1 MKHPAKWAAITLAA
15 VLVSACGGDDEPDAA
30 TTPDESE
37 EQTDPSDD
45 EGDVEETADEPVFP
59 VTVGSGAS
67 AVEIA
72 ALPERIVSLSPTATE
87 MLFAIGAG
95 DQVVAVDEFSNYP
108 EEAPT
113 TDLSG
118 LTPNVEAITSYE
130 PDLVIAE
137 RDPGEL
143 VASLEQVDV
152 PTLIQGAAVTLDD
165 TYTQIEQ
172 LGAAT
177 GHVGAAAELVGQMQA
192 DIDAAIA
199 EVPERD
205 EPVTYYHELDNTFY
219 SVTGETFI
227 GHLYGLLG
235 MQSIADEHG
244 EGSGGYP
251 QLSPE
256 IIIDSDPDVILLAD
270 AQCCD
275 VTAETLAE
283 RPGWT
288 ELSAVQDGRVIELDA
303 DIASRWGP
311 RVVDFLEML
320 AAELNEL
327 VPANQG

>member
-1 MKHPAKWAAITLAA
+1 MKHHAKWAALTLAA
-15 VLVSACGGDDEPDAA
+15 LLVSACGGDDEPEA
-30 TTPDESE
+30 TATPDEAE
-37 EQTDPSDD
+37 EQTDTSDE
-45 EGDVEETADEPVFP
+45 EGDDAAADEPVFP
-59 VTVGSGAS
+59 VTVGTGDS
-67 AVEIA
+67 AVEIPA
-72 ALPERIVSLSPTATE
+72 QPESIVSLSPTATE
-87 MLFAIGAG
+87 VLFAIGAG
-95 DQVVAVDEFSNYP
+95 DQVVAVDEFSNHP
-108 EEAPT
+108 ADVPT

-118 LTPNVEAITSYE
+118 LTPNVEAITSFE

-137 RDPGEL
+137 RDPGDL
-143 VASLEQVDV
+143 VASLEQVGV

-177 GHVGAAAELVGQMQA
+177 GHVGEATELVGQMQT

-199 EVPERD
+199 EIPERD
-205 EPVTYYHELDNTFY
+205 EPLTYYHELDNTYY

-227 GHLYGLLG
+227 GHLYNLLG
-235 MQSIADEHG
+235 MQSIADAHG

-256 IIIDSDPDVILLAD
+256 VIIDADPDVILLAD
-270 AQCCD
+270 VQCCG

-283 RPGWT
+283 RPGWD
-288 ELSAVQDGRVIELDA
+288 ELGAVQDGRVIELDA

-327 VPANQG
+327 VPADVG

>member
-1 MKHPAKWAAITLAA
+1 MKHPAKLAAVVLSA
-15 VLVSACGGDDEPDAA
+15 VLVSACGGDDEPETT
-30 TTPDESE
+30 TTPDKEPGETPEQTEAPDGSE
-37 EQTDPSDD
+37 ETEAP
-45 EGDVEETADEPVFP
+45 AFP
-59 VTVGSGAS
+59 VTIGSGES

-72 ALPERIVSLSPTATE
+72 EQPESIVSLSPTATE

-95 DQVVAVDEFSNYP
+95 DQVVAADEFSNYP

-143 VASLEQVDV
+143 VASLEQVGV
-152 PTLIQGAAVTLDD
+152 PTFVQGAAVTLDD
-165 TYTQIEQ
+165 TYAQLEQ

-177 GHVGAAAELVGQMQA
+177 GHVGEAAEVAGQMQT
-192 DIDAAIA
+192 DIEAAIA

-205 EPVTYYHELDNTFY
+205 EPVTYYHELDTNYY
-219 SVTGETFI
+219 SITGETFL
-227 GHLYGLLG
+227 GNLYSLLG

-244 EGSGGYP
+244 ENSGGYP

-256 IIIDSDPDVILLAD
+256 IVIDSDPDVILLAD
-270 AQCCD
+270 VQCCG
-275 VTAETLAE
+275 VTAETVAE
-283 RPGWT
+283 RPGWA
-288 ELSAVQDGRVIELDA
+288 EMSAVQDGRVIELDS

-311 RVVDFLEML
+311 RVVDLVEML

-327 VPANQG
+327 VPADVE